1 MAQIVVIDAVLIGCL
16 PPPFV
21 TLPEWV
27 VTNGDEVARRARQ
40 VHCPARLPLRFYHIE
55 VTEGDSPRTIEKA
68 REFFEFCYA
77 CDIDD
82 TYRDDVW
89 YELYVSS
96 TELEAGLAATLAA
109 LPHVSPEG
117 KDTLRAMV
125 RTSAG
130 LHQRAFF
137 LPER

>member
-1 MAQIVVIDAVLIGCL
+1 MAQIVVIDAVFIGIL

-27 VTNGDEVARRARQ
+27 VTNADEVARRSRR
-40 VHCPARLPLRFYHIE
+40 VHAPTWHPLHFYHIE

-77 CDIDD
+77 RDIDD
-82 TYRDDVW
+82 TYRDDVS

-96 TELEAGLAATLAA
+96 TELEVALAATLAA

-117 KDTLRAMV
+117 KDTLRTLV
-125 RTSAG
+125 RRSADR
-130 LHQRAFF
+130 HQRAFF
-137 LPER
+137 LPEG